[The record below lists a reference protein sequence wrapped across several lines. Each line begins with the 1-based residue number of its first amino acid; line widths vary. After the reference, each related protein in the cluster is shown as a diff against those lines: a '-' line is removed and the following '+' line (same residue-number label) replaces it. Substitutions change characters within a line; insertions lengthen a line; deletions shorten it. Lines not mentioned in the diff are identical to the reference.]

1 MQGDDVSGAAIGQA
15 TIGEPVKNPVHSGG
29 YASFPERVELV
40 CGSSRNA
47 GRRERFEARHPGVKS
62 YADWKEML
70 DTEELD
76 MVSVCTYTVDPDGHD
91 LHTEITLY
99 CIQKGI
105 RAVWCEKP
113 AVASMSGAE
122 AMLAAAEANGTLLVI
137 NHNRR
142 WQNVQRRL
150 QARPHHH
157 PHAPHP
163 GPSCSAPPSGQPW
176 SASLG
181 AGCCAGVQAAVADGV
196 LGDITSA
203 EIVWPS
209 GRMGVV
215 GTHVSSPSQR
225 PLCALT
231 GSPIGRNGQSDSR
244 GAVGAVSRVRGRGRV
259 LAPCGSAR
267 WAC

>member
-47 GRRERFEARHPGVKS
+47 GRRERFEARYPGVKS

-76 MVSVCTYTVDPDGHD
+76 IVSVCTYTVDPDGHD

-150 QARPHHH
+150 QARPPPRHG
-157 PHAPHP
+157 PHP
-163 GPSCSAPPSGQPW
+163 TQGPAGQP
-176 SASLG
+176 SSLTWGWMLCWG
-181 AGCCAGVQAAVADGV
+181 AGGG
-196 LGDITSA
+196 G
-203 EIVWPS
+203 
-209 GRMGVV
+209 
-215 GTHVSSPSQR
+215 
-225 PLCALT
+225 
-231 GSPIGRNGQSDSR
+231 
-244 GAVGAVSRVRGRGRV
+244 
-259 LAPCGSAR
+259 
-267 WAC
+267 

>member
-150 QARPHHH
+150 QARPHYH
-157 PHAPHP
+157 PHAPRHLTHP
-163 GPSCSAPPSGQPW
+163 TQGPAARPRPPASPGQPH
-176 SASLG
+176 LG
-181 AGCCAGVQAAVADGV
+181 LDVV
-196 LGDITSA
+196 LGCRRRWLTVCSVTS
-203 EIVWPS
+203 PPQRSS
-209 GRMGVV
+209 GPPAGWA
-215 GTHVSSPSQR
+215 S
-225 PLCALT
+225 
-231 GSPIGRNGQSDSR
+231 
-244 GAVGAVSRVRGRGRV
+244 
-259 LAPCGSAR
+259 SAR
-267 WAC
+267 T

>member
-40 CGSSRNA
+40 CGSSGNA

-150 QARPHHH
+150 QARPTTTH
-157 PHAPHP
+157 PTQ
-163 GPSCSAPPSGQPW
+163 GPAARPALWP
-176 SASLG
+176 ALVSLTWG
-181 AGCCAGVQAAVADGV
+181 WILLAGVQAAVADGV

-215 GTHVSSPSQR
+215 GTHVSSPS
-225 PLCALT
+225 
-231 GSPIGRNGQSDSR
+231 
-244 GAVGAVSRVRGRGRV
+244 
-259 LAPCGSAR
+259 
-267 WAC
+267 